1 MGRVV
6 IVTGI
11 PGTGKSTVCNELLKL
26 AEQAGRKV
34 VVINY
39 GTVMVELSQKLSKPF
54 HRDDLRKTNLSFQLD
69 LQKKAAEAI
78 SQRAV
83 NAEGVVI
90 VDTHMSIKTVDGYL
104 AGLPFS
110 VLQLL
115 KPTAFVLVEAEPQ
128 EVLSRR
134 FRDVTRKRDKAL
146 ESEIMEEFLFS
157 RFMAA
162 ACSVLTGASVKIIK
176 NPGGEQVKAAKE
188 IMKLLS
194 GEM

>member
-1 MGRVV
+1 LGRVV
-6 IVTGI
+6 VVTGI
-11 PGTGKSTVCNELLKL
+11 PGTGKTTVCNELLRL

-34 VVINY
+34 AVINY
-39 GTVMVELSQKLSKPF
+39 GTVMVELSQKLGKSL
-54 HRDDLRKTNLSFQLD
+54 HRDDLRKKNLSFQLD

-78 SQRAV
+78 SRRAV

-104 AGLPFS
+104 AGLPFP

-128 EVLSRR
+128 EILSRR
-134 FRDVTRKRDKAL
+134 FRDATRKRDKAL
-146 ESEIMEEFLFS
+146 ESEIMEELLFS
-157 RFMAA
+157 RFTAA
-162 ACSVLTGASVKIIK
+162 ACSVLTGATVKIVN
-176 NPGGEQVKAAKE
+176 NPGGKQIKAAKE

>member
-1 MGRVV
+1 MGRIV

-26 AEQAGRKV
+26 AEQVGRKV

-39 GTVMVELSQKLSKPF
+39 GTVMVELSPKLGKSF
-54 HRDDLRKTNLSFQLD
+54 HRDDLRKTSPSFQLD

-83 NAEGVVI
+83 NAEETVI
-90 VDTHMSIKTVDGYL
+90 VDTHMSIKTVNGYL
-104 AGLPFS
+104 AGLPFP

-128 EVLSRR
+128 EILSRR
-134 FRDVTRKRDKAL
+134 FRDATRKRDKAL

-162 ACSVLTGASVKIIK
+162 ACSVLTGASVKIVK
-176 NPGGEQVKAAKE
+176 NPSGKQIKVAKE
-188 IMKLLS
+188 ILKLLS
-194 GEM
+194 GEI

>member
-1 MGRVV
+1 
-6 IVTGI
+6 VTGI
-11 PGTGKSTVCNELLKL
+11 PGTGKTTVCNELLKL

-34 VVINY
+34 SVINY
-39 GTVMVELSQKLSKPF
+39 GTVMVELSEKRGESL
-54 HRDDLRKTNLSFQLD
+54 HRDDLRKMDLSFQLE
-69 LQKKAAEAI
+69 LQKKAAEFI
-78 SQRAV
+78 SQKAR
-83 NAEGVVI
+83 NAEGVLI

-104 AGLPFS
+104 AGLPFP

-115 KPTAFVLVEAEPQ
+115 KPTVFVLVEAEPR

-134 FRDVTRKRDKAL
+134 FRDRTRKRDKAL

-162 ACSVLTGASVKIIK
+162 ACSVLTGASVKIVK
-176 NPGGEQVKAAKE
+176 NPSGKQVEAAKE
-188 IMKLLS
+188 ILKLLR